1 MDGGGQ
7 QQQPVQ
13 QQTNIS
19 ELPEWAKPYAQ
30 RTLAKGEAL
39 TETPYQTYEAP
50 RIAGFS
56 PLQEQAFQGAAN
68 LGPTQQTAMG
78 SNLAAAAGL
87 GGLGTGYQAGR
98 FSGGQFGGRQ
108 AAQYMNPYLEQAL
121 APQIAEAQRQAGIT
135 ATQQAGQAVGA
146 GAFGGSRYGLQQA
159 ELQRNLGQ
167 NISNIVGQGY
177 NQAFQQAQQQF
188 NADQAR
194 RLQAQQLGEQSRQ
207 FGAGL
212 GLQGLQT
219 GLQAAGALGNL
230 GQQQF
235 AQQQSAIQAQQQA
248 GGQQQALEQQG
259 LTQAYQDFLN
269 QQNYPYKQLGYMS
282 DLIRGLPLGQQ
293 STASIYQAPGSI
305 TGQLAGLGIGAYG
318 LSRAFA
324 KDGGLMESYKK
335 GGITGDDNTEKIID
349 DLSDVQLAQSRAA
362 AVNARDQKR
371 LAMIDEEYADRA
383 MEKSLSHGLG
393 NAFDS
398 LPPDVQDTYTGAG
411 GGIVAFDDGGEV
423 LGYNGEETSLVD
435 LGVSPEFGGYST
447 PEETSKRS
455 ASEVGSII
463 DALKAQG
470 KTVGLSDYYDI
481 RDRKGRYESAI
492 QKMEKAAAIPAEA
505 PLKETPYDPA
515 TATRRENFP
524 ETPTA
529 PSTSGSSISSAL
541 STLAA
546 KHNVPK
552 EDLAAMF
559 KKTYDELSAEDAP
572 LLKKLDALTAKTA
585 GRADEARKNM
595 ATDAL
600 IKFGFGLASA
610 ASRPG
615 ARALESIS
623 EASPL
628 IAKSVAESQKAI
640 KDAEDAHNKLSM
652 EQAKFQMALNK
663 GNRTAAM
670 QHATNIRTLEIESAK
685 LDQHAQQLAIQ
696 AKQVAQLGEYQQAS
710 LKQRGEQFEQI
721 MGVRDKSATAALEN
735 ARTNRMKLES
745 VARMKFES
753 DVAPRLN
760 REFTT
765 KYGKNWSELPVAQ
778 ADFQR
783 RRQEYISGQ
792 AANVDA
798 TPFSSFLDANDLKFI
813 GYGSSE

>member
-7 QQQPVQ
+7 QQQQAQ
-13 QQTNIS
+13 QTQTNIS

-146 GAFGGSRYGLQQA
+146 GAFGGARYGLQQA

-235 AQQQSAIQAQQQA
+235 AQQQGAIQAQQQA

-293 STASIYQAPGSI
+293 STASIYQAPPSAVAQLGS
-305 TGQLAGLGIGAYG
+305 LGLGAYG
-318 LSRAFA
+318 MSKLFA
-324 KDGGLMESYKK
+324 KKGGLMESYKK
-335 GGITGDDNTEKIID
+335 GGITGDDNTEEIIGR
-349 DLSDVQLAQSRAA
+349 LSDAQLAQSRAM

-371 LAMIDEEYADRA
+371 LAMIDQEYADRA

-398 LPPDVQDTYTGAG
+398 LSPDVQEAVLAG

-492 QKMEKAAAIPAEA
+492 QKMGKAAAIPAEA

-515 TATRRENFP
+515 TATRRKDF

-696 AKQVAQLGEYQQAS
+696 AQQVAQQGAYQQGMLGIHGSELDIKKNLAETRGLQAAGSLLQGRARIAEVARKAGVDFDNSMQARKLMKELTDQYGADKARYMYGQQRRAYISEATQGIQDQVAQDSRVQNVYDLLGE
-710 LKQRGEQFEQI
+710 
-721 MGVRDKSATAALEN
+721 
-735 ARTNRMKLES
+735 
-745 VARMKFES
+745 
-753 DVAPRLN
+753 
-760 REFTT
+760 
-765 KYGKNWSELPVAQ
+765 
-778 ADFQR
+778 
-783 RRQEYISGQ
+783 
-792 AANVDA
+792 
-798 TPFSSFLDANDLKFI
+798 
-813 GYGSSE
+813 